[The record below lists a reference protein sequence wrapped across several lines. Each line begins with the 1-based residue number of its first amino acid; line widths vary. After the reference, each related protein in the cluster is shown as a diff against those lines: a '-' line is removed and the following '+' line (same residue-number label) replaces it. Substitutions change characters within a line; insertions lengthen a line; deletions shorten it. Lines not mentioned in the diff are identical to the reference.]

1 MSIPLLLN
9 MYVYLSLII
18 KLTILTSLKDYITIL
33 IIIIVARL
41 RLDLFKKKKKYW
53 CEKTFLKGSEQMV
66 TKHPVQL

>member
-9 MYVYLSLII
+9 MYVYLSLINI
-18 KLTILTSLKDYITIL
+18 DLFERLHYNPC

-41 RLDLFKKKKKYW
+41 RLDLFKKKKKHW